1 MHFAMKSRRTRIWVW
16 LVWGL
21 VVIAFLTAPGA
32 LRMEGTQGS
41 MIGVVLQEEEAAA
54 LFPWTPRQ
62 RWKKWVWR
70 HYQGWRERYRRAQR
84 VAGMARLAMA
94 GMIPMAQVVDWLTAS
109 QVRYQVGAL
118 PVLYALLETLKVRA
132 IINRHCPTRA
142 DVDHGTV
149 ALVMVLN
156 RLMFPLPLYQV
167 ADWVAQTVLAVRLGI
182 PAAKFNDDRL
192 ERTLDALYPHLEAIW
207 WEIVQTAFAKAD
219 IDLSVVFYDL
229 TAFVAHGR
237 YAGSE
242 VVDFGFAHN
251 VPSNKRKF
259 KLALNTTGDGNLPWL
274 YRLCS
279 GRTIDLATVEEN
291 MTRLARYLR
300 VHGQTGTQTLVVGD
314 RAMLDA
320 QIAIHY
326 AKTGLRYL
334 CGLRCLEKQHKALL
348 SIWSDEQFQKC
359 PLVPGENP
367 QYWGRSCT
375 VVFEHEGSTV
385 RHKGLVVL
393 SGPLRDE
400 WRQTRKKQ
408 VQALEMELAQVR
420 ADIGK
425 PRLRTVNSVQSRV
438 NSKLNDSKVG
448 KFIQVDVYETAS
460 GGINLH
466 WRIDEVALAAQER
479 LDGRYLLVTND
490 GALSD
495 PQMFQLYRDKDGGEK
510 RFFISKHDLKVS
522 PVYLHHDQ
530 RIAAMLFINMLA
542 LLAYSLLQRQMHQ
555 QGLALTTRQL
565 IHKLQHL
572 TLIETRCHD
581 GSRLHRLTAISPEC
595 LHILQLVAAA
605 LDDLQQNH
613 FTPQPSHPLLM
624 LGQSHCLLRC

>member
-1 MHFAMKSRRTRIWVW
+1 MNFATERSRTRMWVW
-16 LVWGL
+16 LVWAL
-21 VVIAFLTAPGA
+21 VMIGCLTAPGMPKA
-32 LRMEGTQGS
+32 ERVEVA
-41 MIGVVLQEEEAAA
+41 IGVVLQEEGAAA
-54 LFPWTPRQ
+54 LFPWTLRG
-62 RWKKWVWR
+62 RWKKWAWR
-70 HYQGWRERYRRAQR
+70 RYQAWRMRHERARQ
-84 VAGMARLAMA
+84 VAGLARLALA

-109 QVRYQVGAL
+109 QMRYQLGAL
-118 PVLYALLETLKVRA
+118 PVLYALLETLKIRA

-142 DVDHGTV
+142 EVDHGTV
-149 ALVMVLN
+149 ALVLVLN

-167 ADWVAQTVLAVRLGI
+167 ADWVAQTVLVAMLAV

-207 WEIVQTAFAKAD
+207 LEVVSSAFQKAD

-237 YAGSE
+237 YAKSE
-242 VVDFGFAHN
+242 VIDFGFAHN

-274 YRLCS
+274 YQLCS
-279 GRTIDLATVEEN
+279 GRTIDLATVGSN
-291 MTRLARYLR
+291 MDKLARYLQT
-300 VHGQTGTQTLVVGD
+300 HGQSGVQTLVVGD

-320 QIAIHY
+320 KTACQY

-334 CGLRCLEKQHKALL
+334 CGLRCLENQHKALL
-348 SIWSDEQFQKC
+348 SIGSEEQFLKC

-367 QYWGRSCT
+367 QYWGRGCT
-375 VVFEHEGSTV
+375 VAFEHEGSVV

-400 WRQTRKKQ
+400 WRQTRHKQ
-408 VQALEMELAQVR
+408 VQALETELAQVR
-420 ADIGK
+420 AEIGK
-425 PRLRTVNSVQSRV
+425 PRLRTVKAVQNRV

-448 KFIQVDVYETAS
+448 KLVQVDVYETSA
-460 GGINLH
+460 GGVMMH
-466 WRIDEVALAAQER
+466 WRLDEAVLAAQER

-490 GALSD
+490 ASLTH

-530 RIAAMLFINMLA
+530 RIASMLFINMLA

-555 QGLALTTRQL
+555 HGLALTTRQL
-565 IHKLQHL
+565 IHKLEHL

-595 LHILQLVAAA
+595 QHILQLVALA
-605 LDDLQQNH
+605 LDDLLQNH
-613 FTPQPSHPLLM
+613 FTPQPPLSLLT
-624 LGQSHCLLRC
+624 LGKSHCRLRC